1 MNIIVS
7 AGGTGGHINPA
18 LALINEFKKQEKNLN
33 VLYIGTHNRME
44 KDIIPNMNID
54 YEGIKINGL
63 SKNPITCLKCLTSTL
78 KGIDKCSKIMK
89 KYPQVSKNIKVK
101 NEDKKELFTND
112 EINNIINKSKDI
124 LKDTGRII
132 VRPSGTEPLI
142 RVMIEG
148 NDLDLINQLLNDIAH
163 VIENKIG
170 IK

>member
-89 KYPQVSKNIKVK
+89 SFKPDVVVGVGGYVTVPGA
-101 NEDKKELFTND
+101 ELCA
-112 EINNIINKSKDI
+112 
-124 LKDTGRII
+124 GR
-132 VRPSGTEPLI
+132 
-142 RVMIEG
+142 
-148 NDLDLINQLLNDIAH
+148 
-163 VIENKIG
+163 
-170 IK
+170 